1 MIGLGIGVAWAY
13 KKINR
18 YIANLILSFRLRVLA
33 AGGVFE
39 AESCLEN
46 QLSSLQGIGL
56 LNDASLLV
64 TPNAYKAG
72 ILYDI
77 VPNTA
82 LGDLNVVRAT
92 SATRVDANGLVEIPR
107 TNLVT
112 YSEEFGN
119 INWNKI
125 LLTITPNTT
134 TSPDGTTSAD
144 TLNIGVDAS
153 PARHRL
159 VSNTTTT
166 QTIGTTYTGTFYL
179 KKASQRWVQ
188 IIGNIGYS
196 SGVWANFDIE
206 NGVIGNTG
214 GVDTTATIENVGNG
228 WYRCRVSGVAT
239 ATSTTGFELL
249 AINNTNGGRYPSY
262 QSLVEESVCFVWGAQ
277 TEVGST
283 ATEYIPTTT
292 SIRTKF
298 AGITQDGSSAS
309 NIPRLDYSNGSC
321 PSILVE
327 PQRTN
332 LALRSQEFDNAA
344 WSKINAT
351 VTANTIVSPDGT
363 QNADKFVENNGTG
376 TKWIYN
382 VPTVISGSAYTYSI
396 FAKKGE
402 RDFIYI
408 NGYSNGNF
416 RAWFNLN
423 TGTIGATDAGVSAKI
438 ENYGNGWY
446 KCSVTFTAAI
456 GVQFYLLGVSNANNV
471 ENYTGDG
478 TSGIYIWGAQNELGS
493 NATSYIPTTSASVTR
508 NADIISKTG
517 ISSLIGQTEGTIYF
531 EADIQK
537 HNQSEFYIAISN
549 GSSLGEAIYFQQP
562 SSGALNILFRTSGLT
577 PTIII
582 SSANWNV
589 GYNKI
594 AIAYNSTLGE
604 VFINGVSKGTV
615 ALSALPTCSQ
625 LTLGARP
632 DNPGNLVGSGGYK
645 IASLFKT
652 RLTNTELAQLTTL

>member
-39 AESCLEN
+39 AEPCLEN
-46 QLSSLQGIGL
+46 QLISLQGIGL

-72 ILYDI
+72 VLYDI
-77 VPNTA
+77 VPNTT
-82 LGDLNVVRAT
+82 LGDLDVVRAT

-112 YSEEFGN
+112 YSEEFDTVF
-119 INWNKI
+119 WTK
-125 LLTITPNTT
+125 LALTVTPNTT
-134 TSPDGTTSAD
+134 TSPNGTTNAD

-153 PARHRL
+153 ATRHRII
-159 VSNTTTT
+159 SNATAT

-249 AINNTNGGRYPSY
+249 AINNTNGIRYPSY
-262 QSLVEESVCFVWGAQ
+262 QSLVAESVCFVWGAQ

-283 ATEYIPTTT
+283 ATEYIPTVG

-309 NIPRLDYSNGSC
+309 NIPRLDYTNGSC

-332 LALRSQEFDNAA
+332 IALRSEEFNVSP
-344 WSKINAT
+344 WSTLGTTTITPNAT
-351 VTANTIVSPDGT
+351 NSPSGNSTADLILGADSFSSVNQIITGTTGVVYTNSFYIKNNNSTQSRLTIRNTITAVDCNINWSGSILSSIT
-363 QNADKFVENNGTG
+363 NLTG
-376 TKWIYN
+376 TTTFQN
-382 VPTVISGSAYTYSI
+382 V
-396 FAKKGE
+396 
-402 RDFIYI
+402 
-408 NGYSNGNF
+408 
-416 RAWFNLN
+416 
-423 TGTIGATDAGVSAKI
+423 
-438 ENYGNGWY
+438 GNGWY
-446 KCSVTFTAAI
+446 RIISTYTAVEAPQRPRIIPTQTTNQSV
-456 GVQFYLLGVSNANNV
+456 YL
-471 ENYTGDG
+471 
-478 TSGIYIWGAQNELGS
+478 WGAQLEVGA

-508 NADIISKTG
+508 NADVISKTG
-517 ISSLIGQTEGTIYF
+517 ISSLIGQTEGTVFLNVKALANDNTTRQISISDNSFNNYVRF
-531 EADIQK
+531 SFAGATNFATASLISAGNTQASNDFSL
-537 HNQSEFYIAISN
+537 NQTN
-549 GSSLGEAIYFQQP
+549 
-562 SSGALNILFRTSGLT
+562 T
-577 PTIII
+577 
-582 SSANWNV
+582 
-589 GYNKI
+589 NKI
-594 AIAYNSTLGE
+594 AIKYNTNLFE
-604 VFINGVSKGTV
+604 IYVNGVLIHQD
-615 ALSALPTCSQ
+615 LSVNTFSGN
-625 LTLGARP
+625 TLSSLQFS
-632 DNPGNLVGSGGYK
+632 NPLGGGIWCGNLNSIQLYK
-645 IASLFKT
+645 TA
-652 RLTNTELAQLTTL
+652 LTDAECISLTTL